1 MARKMDKSELR
12 HASAFK
18 TGESSTKYGSVLFD
32 GLAEHL
38 WDCYARETLQSR
50 NLLPYY
56 PINFEGDNSR
66 EAEDFIRAVNIQAF
80 KTGKSNDQE
89 WLTAFASASFAG
101 TALRWYRRLPS
112 ATRKDWDLLQEAI
125 LDKEWDSEVERSL
138 SGLTLAAT
146 MPTPAAALPGAS
158 SLSPSNATAI
168 SAASILPPP
177 PAMPSPWKTG
187 TIRVAVGGNANTGYL
202 TLHADGSRLCYSS
215 SPDEAINLR
224 HERPL
229 ESGGGGQSWSND
241 DIFSRFG
248 AGATGHLCTIP
259 VTDPSKGSVKTR
271 LRSTDDGSKASGPTY
286 VALWNVLQN
295 GSLVATVKQ
304 MECTYKLEF
313 LVSTALGWT
322 WLTSDPKAGKKRWP
336 DSKAETARPFS
347 INDADLTPWF
357 LAPLGGDALKNQYYL
372 TFAIATNSIKVK
384 FGRLVK

>member
-1 MARKMDKSELR
+1 MLEL
-12 HASAFK
+12 
-18 TGESSTKYGSVLFD
+18 
-32 GLAEHL
+32 
-38 WDCYARETLQSR
+38 
-50 NLLPYY
+50 
-56 PINFEGDNSR
+56 
-66 EAEDFIRAVNIQAF
+66 
-80 KTGKSNDQE
+80 
-89 WLTAFASASFAG
+89 
-101 TALRWYRRLPS
+101 
-112 ATRKDWDLLQEAI
+112 
-125 LDKEWDSEVERSL
+125 SL

-202 TLHADGSRLCYSS
+202 TLHAD
-215 SPDEAINLR
+215 
-224 HERPL
+224 
-229 ESGGGGQSWSND
+229 
-241 DIFSRFG
+241 
-248 AGATGHLCTIP
+248 
-259 VTDPSKGSVKTR
+259 
-271 LRSTDDGSKASGPTY
+271 ASGPTY